1 MGKRN
6 LLDEYRHP
14 GCRPKAEIRGVF
26 GDPYARVIRLERT
39 QKKQSAEYATRRTE
53 VITTRKLGWFGTCRA
68 EKFNPVLTDLEIPK
82 KTNLPKAI
90 VSYCREIAE
99 SDGIVIVRSSA

>member
-39 QKKQSAEYATRRTE
+39 QKKQSAAP
-53 VITTRKLGWFGTCRA
+53 VGQCIGAITTRSLGGCGIYRAGMRGSTWKWTC
-68 EKFNPVLTDLEIPK
+68 
-82 KTNLPKAI
+82 
-90 VSYCREIAE
+90 
-99 SDGIVIVRSSA
+99 DGCNVAGAAR